1 LSFPSLPDWSSSV
14 CSNRHEIMS
23 VCSPLR
29 PDLGVLMV
37 LEVRVVVSAIAGV
50 AIMAAMAIAPYRLRI
65 SIELLNADAAAW
77 VAFQVVQAVS
87 KKLARDAGAGHRRAE
102 PAAHWADAMPLK
114 QLTRPALR
122 ITWS

>member
-1 LSFPSLPDWSSSV
+1 
-14 CSNRHEIMS
+14 
-23 VCSPLR
+23 
-29 PDLGVLMV
+29 MV
-37 LEVRVVVSAIAGV
+37 LEVRVVVCAIAGV
-50 AIMAAMAIAPYRLRI
+50 AIMAAMAIAPYRCDFMFRLRV

-77 VAFQVVQAVS
+77 VAIQVVQAVS